1 MAHVPTD
8 NISESLKFS
17 SYVMSVLSATKRN
30 KADKGIESNGQIML
44 FWDVVSKEVLSTK
57 ETFEQK
63 SEIIEKLSHAVT

>member
-44 FWDVVSKEVLSTK
+44 FWDVVSKEVLSTT

-63 SEIIEKLSHAVT
+63 SERIEKLSHAVT